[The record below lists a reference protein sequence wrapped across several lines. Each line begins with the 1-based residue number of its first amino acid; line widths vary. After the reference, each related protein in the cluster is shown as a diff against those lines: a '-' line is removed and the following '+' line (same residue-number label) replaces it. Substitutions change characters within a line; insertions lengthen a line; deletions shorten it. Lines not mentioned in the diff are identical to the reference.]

1 MDEVKEPTEGK
12 IAEELIGN
20 KPIRK
25 HRLRQKWTPALFAT
39 FLLYH
44 NPFLA
49 WQDPIFV
56 RKKFPNLFPKCSD
69 KTASIKIGKLMNDPK
84 FDHITAEYL
93 KTMRNKG
100 NTGGW
105 FWSLLQKAVDTNMNL
120 PVNMQPSVKLIEVVG
135 KVSGEYDPTQT
146 INIKGG
152 MNLTAEQEKKI
163 SKVAEEA
170 MINRLNRLKLE
181 ENGNGD

>member
-1 MDEVKEPTEGK
+1 MKEPTEGK

-69 KTASIKIGKLMNDPK
+69 KTASIKIGKLMNAPK
-84 FDHITAEYL
+84 FDHITADYL
-93 KTMRNKG
+93 KTIFLILALCVIGYYIYSYNHTPGASIFTK
-100 NTGGW
+100 NQSVSVSNVILSFIIYCIFNIPEPVLSTNL
-105 FWSLLQKAVDTNMNL
+105 SLLTK
-120 PVNMQPSVKLIEVVG
+120 S
-135 KVSGEYDPTQT
+135 
-146 INIKGG
+146 IN
-152 MNLTAEQEKKI
+152 
-163 SKVAEEA
+163 
-170 MINRLNRLKLE
+170 
-181 ENGNGD
+181 NGFLDKQY